1 MSRTDAAKRFQNNI
15 FGANQGN
22 IWNYRQ
28 NHPELV
34 VNDCKYYGFTEG
46 QASIVRQSL
55 LVRGI
60 NKWLKVRRDLIAY
73 KLQIRSEIKLLHAK
87 VCVLKLETTA
97 LFCTKRQVLS
107 GEKSL
112 FDLDAYYRKRT
123 EYISTKERLKL
134 LQNIRRTLKKLCM
147 TDRWQIWEGKNLRKM
162 NTLKAGDRFE

>member
-1 MSRTDAAKRFQNNI
+1 MPKTDAAKRFQQSI
-15 FGANQGN
+15 FSANPGN

-34 VNDCKYYGFTEG
+34 INDCKYYGFTDG

-55 LVRGI
+55 LVRGV

-73 KLQIRSEIKLLHAK
+73 KLQIRSEIKLLHTK
-87 VCVLKLETTA
+87 LCILKSETTV

-123 EYISTKERLKL
+123 EYLCAKERLKL
-134 LQNIRRTLKKLCM
+134 LQNIRGTLKKLCM
-147 TDRWQIWEGKNLRKM
+147 TDRWQIWEGNKLRDM
-162 NTLKAGDRFE
+162 NTLKAGDNFK